1 MKAYDSKLTRI
12 YKDGMF
18 YIEITQLTDVI
29 EVLIWHEDYGD
40 RMHCFSLDAG
50 ELTFNQVEIIV
61 EANLWNYK
69 HLYATRYMDHE
80 RKEDI

>member
-1 MKAYDSKLTRI
+1 MKEYDSRYTKI

-18 YIEITQLTDVI
+18 YIEITQLSDII

-40 RMHCFSLDAG
+40 RMHCFGIDSDDITLD
-50 ELTFNQVEIIV
+50 QVITMV

-69 HLYATRYMDHE
+69 ELYKNRYMDH
-80 RKEDI
+80 